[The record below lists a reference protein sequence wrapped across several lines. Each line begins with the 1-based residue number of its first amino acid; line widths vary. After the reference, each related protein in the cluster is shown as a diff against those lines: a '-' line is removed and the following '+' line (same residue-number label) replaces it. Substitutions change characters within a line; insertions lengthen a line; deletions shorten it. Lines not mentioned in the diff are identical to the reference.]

1 MTENIIQMHY
11 YNEKTVRFLS
21 PAYEFKPHGKLQ
33 WLQLWMWRMLFKMNA
48 LEAHFD
54 QRTEYQKVIIDR
66 KSVAKNLLEAYR
78 KSFPNK
84 QPRQVYM
91 GHKQFEEL
99 AYNQLEHHL
108 VGFAFDVP
116 MSYNGTVFNLPIT
129 VLPNMDGVLIV

>member
-1 MTENIIQMHY
+1 MTDNIITMHY

-21 PAYEFKPHGKLQ
+21 PAYEFKPHGRLQ

-54 QRTEYQKVIIDR
+54 QRTEFKKVVIDR

-78 KSFPNK
+78 KSFPDRR
-84 QPRQVYM
+84 PRQVYM

-99 AYNQLEHHL
+99 AHNHLEHHL

>member
-116 MSYNGTVFNLPIT
+116 MGYNGTVFNLPIT

>member
-1 MTENIIQMHY
+1 MSDNIITMHY
-11 YNEKTVRFLS
+11 YDEKTVRFLS
-21 PAYEFKPHGKLQ
+21 PAYEFKPHGRLQ
-33 WLQLWMWRMLFKMNA
+33 WLQLWMWRMLFKMEA

-78 KSFPNK
+78 KSFPDR

-99 AYNQLEHHL
+99 TYNHLEHHL
-108 VGFAFDVP
+108 VGFSFDIS
-116 MSYNGTVFNLPIT
+116 MNWERTVFNLPIT